1 MPGDELGEQDRP
13 PGSEL
18 VFVVGARRSGT
29 YWLQRILASHP
40 RVSGVPSETYLF
52 AEGVAPLL
60 SRLHGGARS
69 SPQVGVVYAERAA
82 VIDGVRGLCD
92 SVLGPYLQPGA
103 RLLVERT
110 PDHVRH
116 MRLIS
121 ELYPGARF
129 IHIIRDGRDVA
140 RSLLAKSWGPDS
152 VEAAASEWRDS
163 VRAGRAQA
171 PSPARYRELRYEDLL
186 ARPDAS
192 IRSLFDWLGLGVD
205 DAVIDQALGEART
218 ALSVDATR
226 PATESEKWRQV
237 FGPREL
243 AAFERAA
250 GDLRAELGYEP
261 ASAPSWRRR
270 LAAHPRV
277 RHLWD
282 RSATRARHGL
292 RRTPRRVLE
301 RLAGQRTATGPSPS
315 QRQAA
320 VDGLLAALQAGEPDA
335 IETRL
340 SPDALITIVGGG
352 ASVSMRGA
360 PGRAALVDAVRS
372 DPAFGDRQV
381 IGDVHPAIP
390 TTTVVLSFEDD
401 SGDRRERVLA
411 ISLRGMLCE
420 RLTLYRLPLS
430 TKASSAPSGAGGLDG

>member
-1 MPGDELGEQDRP
+1 MPGDDRASEDRLA
-13 PGSEL
+13 GAEL

-29 YWLQRILASHP
+29 YWLQRILTSHP
-40 RVSGVPSETYLF
+40 QVSGVPSETYLF

-60 SRLHGGARS
+60 RRLHNGARS
-69 SPQVGVVYAERAA
+69 SPQVGAVYAERAA
-82 VIDGVRGLCD
+82 MIRGLRGLCD

-103 RLLVERT
+103 RYLVERT

-116 MRLIS
+116 LALIS
-121 ELYPGARF
+121 EVYPGARF
-129 IHIIRDGRDVA
+129 VHIIRDGRDVA
-140 RSLLAKSWGPDS
+140 RSLLAKPWGPDS

-171 PSPARYRELRYEDLL
+171 PSTARYRELRYEDLL
-186 ARPDAS
+186 ARPDPT
-192 IRSLFDWLGLGVD
+192 IRSLFAWLDLSVD
-205 DAVIDQALGEART
+205 EAVIGQALGEART

-226 PATESEKWRQV
+226 PATEPEKWRQV
-237 FGPREL
+237 FRPRDL
-243 AAFERAA
+243 AAFERIA
-250 GDLRAELGYEP
+250 GDLRAELGHEP

-270 LAAHPRV
+270 LAARPRV

-301 RLAGQRTATGPSPS
+301 RLAGQRAATGPSPS

-320 VDGLLAALQAGEPDA
+320 VDRLLAALQAREPGAIDA
-335 IETRL
+335 CL
-340 SPDALITIVGGG
+340 APDALITIVGAEGN
-352 ASVSMRGA
+352 ASTRGA
-360 PGRAALVDAVRS
+360 PGRAALIDAVRS
-372 DPAFGDRQV
+372 DSAFRGRQV
-381 IGDVHPAIP
+381 VGDVHPAVP
-390 TTTVVLSFEDD
+390 TTTVVLSFENDA
-401 SGDRRERVLA
+401 GDRLERVLA

-430 TKASSAPSGAGGLDG
+430 TKAPSAPSGERAQR

>member
-1 MPGDELGEQDRP
+1 MPGDEPQVQDHP

-60 SRLHGGARS
+60 GRLHGGARS
-69 SPQVGVVYAERAA
+69 SPQVGVVHAERPA

-92 SVLGPYLQPGA
+92 TVLGPYLQPGD
-103 RLLVERT
+103 RFLVERT

-116 MRLIS
+116 MALIS
-121 ELYPGARF
+121 EVYPGARF

-140 RSLLAKSWGPDS
+140 RSLLAKPWGPDS

-171 PSPARYRELRYEDLL
+171 PPPARYRELRYEDLL
-186 ARPDAS
+186 ARPGAS

-205 DAVIDQALGEART
+205 DSVIEQALGEART
-218 ALSVDATR
+218 PLSVDATR

-250 GDLRAELGYEP
+250 GDLRVELGYEAASP
-261 ASAPSWRRR
+261 APWGRRILARPRPRNLRARAAARARGWRRAPR
-270 LAAHPRV
+270 GALA
-277 RHLWD
+277 
-282 RSATRARHGL
+282 
-292 RRTPRRVLE
+292 
-301 RLAGQRTATGPSPS
+301 RLAGRRPAPGPSPS

-320 VDGLLAALQAGEPDA
+320 VDRLLAALQAGDGAA
-335 IETRL
+335 IEARL

-352 ASVSMRGA
+352 ESASMRGA
-360 PGRAALVDAVRS
+360 PGRAALIDAVRS
-372 DPAFGDRQV
+372 DPAFGGRQV

-390 TTTVVLSFEDD
+390 TTSVVLSFEDD
-401 SGDRRERVLA
+401 SGNRRERVLA

-420 RLTLYRLPLS
+420 RLTLYRLPL
-430 TKASSAPSGAGGLDG
+430 